1 MKHTD
6 LPNKGAEQIDLMS
19 HRMQRDDPILSQVMR
34 YWDSLRD
41 GDILPARSDLDP
53 RVIQNALGQA
63 FILDRARPGTVRF
76 RVAGHHLNAL
86 MGMEVRGMPIRAFF
100 ELMERRKLMEHV
112 EACFTAPALLELD
125 LVAEDDVGKPLHGRM
140 LILPMRD
147 HEGAVTKALGCL
159 ATEGLVGTP
168 PRRFK
173 LLREQLTP
181 VNYAPVTART
191 PAPAHTPRGLAES
204 FSPYTAAPIVRPAV
218 AAPADRL
225 DATDVPYLKVVRH

>member
-1 MKHTD
+1 MKHTN
-6 LPNKGAEQIDLMS
+6 LPPHGAEHIDLMS

-125 LVAEDDVGKPLHGRM
+125 LVTEEEGRPPMFGRM

-147 HEGAVTKALGCL
+147 HEGGVTKALGCL
-159 ATEGLVGTP
+159 ATDGIVGTP

-173 LLREQLTP
+173 LQREQLTP
-181 VNYAPVTART
+181 VSYAPVATSRAPVQPVTRGMAESYSPYAPAPINRATT
-191 PAPAHTPRGLAES
+191 PAPTE
-204 FSPYTAAPIVRPAV
+204 
-218 AAPADRL
+218 RL